1 MAWQKKG
8 GRRGPAGS
16 ILRDGP
22 RGCAQKVRSNGW
34 QWTDEAEEI
43 FLAVLACTANVSLAA
58 AEAGFST
65 PTVYRLKARR
75 ADFAEKWRMALIHGF
90 DRLETEML
98 RSAID
103 SVSGAAFDDE
113 RPIPKMTIDQA
124 MGLLNAHRKEVR
136 GVGGSP
142 GRHPARRQLIDVQ
155 ASILRKIEAIERS
168 GEE

>member
-22 RGCAQKVRSNGW
+22 RGCAQVVRTTGW
-34 QWTDEAEEI
+34 QWTDEAEAI
-43 FLAVLACTANVSLAA
+43 FLAALASSANVSLSA

-103 SVSGAAFDDE
+103 SVSGADFDDG
-113 RPIPKMTIDQA
+113 RPIPKTTFAEA
-124 MGLLNAHRKEVR
+124 MALLNAHRKEVR
-136 GVGGSP
+136 GVGGAP
-142 GRHPARRQLIDVQ
+142 GRLPARRQLIDVQ

-168 GEE
+168 GDE